1 MRFSTCF
8 TKHYVVYSLCTNKP
22 TGVYWF
28 RLADIMPPAAGQ
40 APTCKT
46 SKTKLTA
53 KKEDE
58 IVLDEAEFALAA

>member
-1 MRFSTCF
+1 MI
-8 TKHYVVYSLCTNKP
+8 P
-22 TGVYWF
+22 PGVYWF
-28 RLADIMPPAAGQ
+28 RLADFMPPAAGQ
-40 APTCKT
+40 APTCQT